1 MVLETQK
8 NTLERAKI
16 FNQTINTL
24 KFCHKMS
31 EETSKD
37 VNLDNYKLIEGLFL
51 YEKEEKVDEKKESDD
66 DEKKIDEFKKKEA
79 EIIKKNNL
87 TIQFN
92 NIGTNWEELDE
103 LEDKINN
110 FKNDQNKISE
120 YIQNKNKENSAY
132 SINDDN
138 KDKILD

>member
-1 MVLETQK
+1 M
-8 NTLERAKI
+8 
-16 FNQTINTL
+16 
-24 KFCHKMS
+24 
-31 EETSKD
+31 
-37 VNLDNYKLIEGLFL
+37 
-51 YEKEEKVDEKKESDD
+51 
-66 DEKKIDEFKKKEA
+66 
-79 EIIKKNNL
+79 